1 VPQSRLLTDVTGLSS
16 AIGQVANHLG
26 VQVKTFEAMMKYGVV
41 LSAVVIGAWIA
52 TGSDGALKPPAHP
65 STNPCTLNK
74 GECYSI
80 QGQSPSADQCVP
92 PMMAYFLDVDLSKI
106 FLECMRGHGNE

>member
-1 VPQSRLLTDVTGLSS
+1 MRKVFRIRLMRQFVINGG
-16 AIGQVANHLG
+16 AR
-26 VQVKTFEAMMKYGVV
+26 VQTFEVKMKYGVV
-41 LSAVVIGAWIA
+41 LAAVLIGVWIG
-52 TGSDGALKPPAHP
+52 TGSYGGLKPPPYP

-80 QGQSPSADQCVP
+80 QGESPSVDQCVP
-92 PMMAYFLDVDLSKI
+92 PMMAYFVDVDLSKI